1 MPTRNGGS
9 SAQSLKADLGK
20 DESSKAFRSLPA
32 EKVMDFLAT
41 ESASLRY
48 SEKAKNLYTN
58 QDGAYNDREKSYMQV
73 KALEDFVKERN
84 LDKSLS
90 YTTQGMLKKLDK
102 DVGNGEYG
110 VVGLALRAMDNI
122 QLDTRHFVD
131 KALTVLTAN
140 KEENTVESLNRYY
153 IGERFA
159 VIQTSRG
166 GMKAVFMGKSDGES
180 KFKAGDFIGNSPA
193 NKGSEVW
200 NGLVQKVVTYTPQV
214 GKKYLGKVEWL
225 RDDYPVTRD

>member
-1 MPTRNGGS
+1 MPTRTGGS
-9 SAQSLKADLGK
+9 SANQSLKSDLGK
-20 DESSKAFRSLPA
+20 DESNKAFRSLPA
-32 EKVMDFLAT
+32 EKVHDFLAT

-48 SEKAKNLYTN
+48 SEKIKNAN
-58 QDGAYNDREKSYMQV
+58 KDGYFDAREESYV
-73 KALEDFVKERN
+73 RAKALEDFVKERN

-90 YTTQGMLKKLDK
+90 YTTQGLLKQLDK
-102 DVGNGEYG
+102 NVRDGKYNGLE
-110 VVGLALRAMDNI
+110 GLALTTMDNI

-159 VIQTSRG
+159 VVQTSRG

-180 KFKAGDFIGNSPA
+180 KFKAGDFIGNSPS

>member
-20 DESSKAFRSLPA
+20 DESSKAFRSLSA

-41 ESASLRY
+41 ESASLR
-48 SEKAKNLYTN
+48 L
-58 QDGAYNDREKSYMQV
+58 REKLA
-73 KALEDFVKERN
+73 KASKDGYFYAREETFVQARALQDFIKERRLEDK
-84 LDKSLS
+84 LS
-90 YTTQGMLKKLDK
+90 YTTQGLIKKLDK
-102 DVGNGEYG
+102 DVGDGKYNGVEG
-110 VVGLALRAMDNI
+110 QAFKVMDNI
-122 QLDTRHFVD
+122 QLDTRHFVN
-131 KALTVLTAN
+131 KPLTVLTAN
-140 KEENTVESLNRYY
+140 KEEDTVESLNRYY

-193 NKGSEVW
+193 NKDEGVW

-214 GKKYLGKVEWL
+214 GKQYLGKVEWL

>member
-9 SAQSLKADLGK
+9 ASQSLQSDIGK
-20 DESSKAFRSLPA
+20 DEATKAFRSLPA

-48 SEKAKNLYTN
+48 SEKIKNAN
-58 QDGAYNDREKSYMQV
+58 RDGYFDPREESYV
-73 KALEDFVKERN
+73 RAKALEDFVKERN

-90 YTTQGMLKKLDK
+90 YTTQGLLKQLDK
-102 DVGNGEYG
+102 NVGEGKYNGLEG
-110 VVGLALRAMDNI
+110 AALKAMDNI

-131 KALTVLTAN
+131 KSLTVLTAN
-140 KEENTVESLNRYY
+140 KEEDTVESLNRYY
-153 IGERFA
+153 LGERFA

-214 GKKYLGKVEWL
+214 GKQYLGKVEWL